1 MLVCRSSERG
11 RREKA
16 AGHSLVVQDGCHFP
30 RDAEGTFGISAGRFL
45 AQLDEG
51 ELGGAVDSH
60 TPTRDR
66 SLS

>member
-1 MLVCRSSERG
+1 MAFHYFGHG
-11 RREKA
+11 RF
-16 AGHSLVVQDGCHFP
+16 AGHSLVVQDGSHFP